1 MDGYLWLR
9 HDLSPAKDR
18 SEREERESGRERE
31 RKIEDT
37 VRSLML

>member
-9 HDLSPAKDR
+9 HDLSPAKDK
-18 SEREERESGRERE
+18 SERGEREGE